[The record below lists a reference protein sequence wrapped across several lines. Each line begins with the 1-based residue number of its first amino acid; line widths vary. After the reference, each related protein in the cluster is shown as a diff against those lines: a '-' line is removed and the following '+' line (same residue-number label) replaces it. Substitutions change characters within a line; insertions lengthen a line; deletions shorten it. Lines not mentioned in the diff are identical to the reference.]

1 MYLICICKIWLRYSR
16 KSPVKFARSPCTV
29 TTITYLRSWE
39 DYQCWLVRNVGSRI
53 FLGLLFLPFDIVWFG
68 FGVKAFFYI
77 VPENV
82 SVSECRRFSCSPGV
96 CCPNS
101 PACHRRASSYDEVL
115 MEAEVLMLQY
125 AGWTVAVGLD
135 EVRSRLQDLRNR
147 SEASVF
153 IVRVLRDGGI
163 LPK

>member
-1 MYLICICKIWLRYSR
+1 M
-16 KSPVKFARSPCTV
+16 
-29 TTITYLRSWE
+29 
-39 DYQCWLVRNVGSRI
+39 
-53 FLGLLFLPFDIVWFG
+53 
-68 FGVKAFFYI
+68 
-77 VPENV
+77 
-82 SVSECRRFSCSPGV
+82 
-96 CCPNS
+96 
-101 PACHRRASSYDEVL
+101 
-115 MEAEVLMLQY
+115 LMLQY